1 MASKRKMPTQP
12 EARTK
17 ETKSPILQKDKINVS
32 IEAAFDMTE
41 YDKVAA
47 DAEGLRKKGGNVSK

>member
-1 MASKRKMPTQP
+1 MPTQP

-47 DAEGLRKKGGNVSK
+47 DAEGLRKKKGGSVSK